1 MVTLPEFYLTL
12 PEKIRQEKSANKAG
26 GDFALGK
33 SKIAFEMNL
42 DPKTKKTTIDIS
54 MRKLKFFV
62 RPQVFAEISEFF
74 IHCLEKLDL
83 KKDKEAKAALSKS
96 ASANNQVVVKPVKPK
111 KKSQIV
117 PVTEINFALLDTII
131 VLERREF

>member
-12 PEKIRQEKSANKAG
+12 PEKIRQEKTANKAG

-42 DPKTKKTTIDIS
+42 DPKTKKTTMDIS

-96 ASANNQVVVKPVKPK
+96 SSANNQVVVKPV
-111 KKSQIV
+111 
-117 PVTEINFALLDTII
+117 
-131 VLERREF
+131 